1 MGEMIGNIA
10 HQWRQPLSLISTIA
24 SGIKVKMEFKQFDE
38 KELIPNMENIIKQ
51 TNYLSNTIDD
61 FRNFI
66 QNSND
71 KGEICVSEIIKKT
84 LSILNPSIV
93 SHNITIVLNTDDD
106 IKIYGYENQLIQAII
121 NILNNS
127 KDALKEKVTDT
138 FPSEN
143 GKQYKYPRPLMHL
156 RLSICF
162 LDSASRKLV
171 SGWKDYKK

>member
-1 MGEMIGNIA
+1 MG
-10 HQWRQPLSLISTIA
+10 
-24 SGIKVKMEFKQFDE
+24 QFTGFSQR
-38 KELIPNMENIIKQ
+38 K
-51 TNYLSNTIDD
+51 
-61 FRNFI
+61 
-66 QNSND
+66 
-71 KGEICVSEIIKKT
+71 
-84 LSILNPSIV
+84 
-93 SHNITIVLNTDDD
+93 
-106 IKIYGYENQLIQAII
+106 
-121 NILNNS
+121 